1 MDLDLTGKIG
11 PFLNIELNED
21 SRDGIG
27 QHGSNP
33 APNLGAKSL
42 CNISGACLIP
52 QSSLLGG
59 IRADPSKSHQG
70 AHHSYPIELL
80 PVLIDQSLARLDNA
94 WSAIKN
100 FRSHRN
106 LLDLIKAVSEG
117 LKE

>member
-1 MDLDLTGKIG
+1 MDQTLPRTLE
-11 PFLNIELNED
+11 P
-21 SRDGIG
+21 
-27 QHGSNP
+27 
-33 APNLGAKSL
+33 KSL
-42 CNISGACLIP
+42 CNISGFCLVP
-52 QSSLLGG
+52 QSSLPGG
-59 IRADPSKSHQG
+59 IREDPQKAIRG